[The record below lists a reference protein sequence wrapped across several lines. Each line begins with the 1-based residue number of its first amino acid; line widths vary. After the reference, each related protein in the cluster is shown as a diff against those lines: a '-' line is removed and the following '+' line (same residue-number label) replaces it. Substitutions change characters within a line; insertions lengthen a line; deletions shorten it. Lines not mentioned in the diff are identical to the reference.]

1 MDVTPMSMQMV
12 VPRATDA
19 GQVQHNLN
27 QANAMQSDF
36 QAIQQKAE
44 DKLKQQQ
51 VRAKDNLR
59 DGRIHDD
66 PDHKPQQ
73 GGYEA
78 DGKKPKQE
86 EESKESGEDT
96 KTNYAADPSRGH
108 FLDLSL

>member
-27 QANAMQSDF
+27 QANALQSDF

-66 PDHKPQQ
+66 TDHKSQQ

-78 DGKKPKQE
+78 GGKKKQGE
-86 EESKESGEDT
+86 AKESEEDV
-96 KTNYAADPSRGH
+96 KTNYASDPSRGH
-108 FLDLSL
+108 FLDISL

>member
-1 MDVTPMSMQMV
+1 MQCS
-12 VPRATDA
+12 RFS
-19 GQVQHNLN
+19 GN
-27 QANAMQSDF
+27 
-36 QAIQQKAE
+36 QQKAE

-78 DGKKPKQE
+78 GGKKQQDEAKNP
-86 EESKESGEDT
+86 G
-96 KTNYAADPSRGH
+96 KT
-108 FLDLSL
+108 

>member
-51 VRAKDNLR
+51 VRTKDNLQ
-59 DGRIHDD
+59 DGRIKDD

-73 GGYEA
+73 GGYGARE
-78 DGKKPKQE
+78 KKQSQDKTE
-86 EESKESGEDT
+86 ESGEET
-96 KTNYAADPSRGH
+96 KPKYASDPSRGH
-108 FLDLSL
+108 FLDISL

>member
-78 DGKKPKQE
+78 GGKKQQDE
-86 EESKESGEDT
+86 AKESGEDV
-96 KTNYAADPSRGH
+96 KTNYASDPSRGH
-108 FLDLSL
+108 FLDISL